1 MTRLKSILS
10 KFNFWNEVI
19 SIPVGLAAFYFYP
32 LLAMQLED
40 NPAVWGVG
48 ALQKFVFAFAG
59 MAIANGLGG
68 LFIKLVFP
76 NVFRFKD
83 DSFEYSFTNLTHGQK
98 CAFLLSAFAVYYLG
112 YILLLT
118 AL

>member
-1 MTRLKSILS
+1 M
-10 KFNFWNEVI
+10 I

-48 ALQKFVFAFAG
+48 TLQKFVFAFAG
-59 MAIANGLGG
+59 IAIANGLGG

-76 NVFRFKD
+76 NVFTFKD
-83 DSFEYSFTNLTHGQK
+83 HAFEYSFNQLNPAQK
-98 CAFLLSAFAVYYLG
+98 CAFLLSAFSVYFLG